1 MKNRCCN
8 KLFGF
13 FIVVYVVL
21 LIVPFS
27 FSQSRK
33 LRKNFEKINEN
44 NFEEVA
50 QNLHQLIA
58 KEPAS
63 PFAPFLLSMYFG
75 KNSNSKRNIDS
86 SFYYFEKSKDLINVY
101 IDVKDLEEACLE
113 IRCCKYN
120 FSYQFDSII
129 EVAYHEYNDKNTVV
143 GMKRFL
149 QFYGEKNR
157 TFYDKA
163 TQRLDALL
171 FEEAVLKKSIKTLER
186 FIVEY
191 PRSNYLREA
200 KEKIEELAY
209 DEVVS
214 QDNETEYNNFL
225 EKYPNSKFK
234 SKVEVKRNEKAYANV
249 IKINS
254 EESYNQFL
262 KNYPYAIQVSDVIK
276 KRDEIAYSNVLKV
289 NTIEAFSKFIKNYPK
304 ALQIKDVTDR
314 RDIMAYDVAVNL
326 NTEQSFD
333 EFVKKYPTAKQNE
346 EAIYKRDHLAYN
358 TAEIENTG
366 ESFDAFVTKYP
377 TSDLAED
384 AIARRDNLFFNAA
397 KNSGNTFEIQSFIDK
412 FPNSNYNE
420 KAVKVL
426 DSISIGARLGKG
438 LFDIDGNK
446 YKTVI
451 IGDQEWMAENL
462 RTSKYTNGKPIPNLS
477 KNDQWNSLNIGG
489 CSMYNHLQNNNLTY
503 GRLYN
508 WYAVNTGN
516 LCPTG
521 WYVPSSDDWNELIQ
535 AIGGEDVAGG
545 KLKESGLNLWQSP
558 NEGGTNN
565 TLFRAKPAGY
575 RDANG
580 YFGSLGNGSYWWTS
594 SGYNENG
601 ATYFEVKHDHGKVE
615 SNSTDERYGFSVRC
629 IKSKY

>member
-1 MKNRCCN
+1 MKKISLNAL
-8 KLFGF
+8 LF
-13 FIVVYVVL
+13 I
-21 LIVPFS
+21 FS
-27 FSQSRK
+27 FLTMVVFNVPNTYAQSRK

-44 NFEEVA
+44 DFEDVA
-50 QNLHQLIA
+50 QNLYQMIG

-63 PFAPFLLSMYFG
+63 PFAPYLMAMYFG
-75 KNSNSKRNIDS
+75 RNSNSKRNIDS
-86 SFYYFEKSKDLINVY
+86 CFFYFEKSKDLINTY
-101 IDVKDLEEACLE
+101 FEVKDLEEACTE

-120 FSYQFDSII
+120 FTYQFDSII
-129 EVAYHEYNDKNTVV
+129 EVAYNEYYDKNSVV
-143 GMKRFL
+143 GMRRFL

-157 TFYDKA
+157 TFNDKA
-163 TQRLDALL
+163 AQRLDALL
-171 FEEAVLKKSIKTLER
+171 FEEAALKKSIKTLER

-191 PRSNYLREA
+191 PKSNYLREA
-200 KEKIEELAY
+200 KEKIEELAF
-209 DEVVS
+209 DEVVL
-214 QDNETEYNNFL
+214 QDNEIEYNNYL
-225 EKYPNSKFK
+225 EKYSNSKFK

-249 IKINS
+249 VKINS

-276 KRDEIAYSNVLKV
+276 KRDEIAYSNVLKL

-314 RDIMAYDVAVNL
+314 RDVMAYDEAVTL

-333 EFVKKYPTAKQNE
+333 EFVKKYPTARQIE

-358 TAEIENTG
+358 TAEIENSG

-377 TSDLAED
+377 TSDLSED

-397 KNSGNTFEIQSFIDK
+397 KNSGNTSEIQSFIDR

-420 KAVKVL
+420 RAVKVL

-451 IGDQEWMAENL
+451 IGNQEWMAENL

-489 CSMYNHLQNNNLTY
+489 CSMYNHLQNNNLSY

-516 LCPTG
+516 LCPSG
-521 WYVPSSDDWNELIQ
+521 WYVPSNDDWNELIEF
-535 AIGGEDVAGG
+535 IGGEDDAGG

-565 TLFRAKPAGY
+565 TLFKAKPAGY

-601 ATYFEVKHDHGKVE
+601 ASYFEVKYDHGKVE

-629 IKSKY
+629 IKSRY